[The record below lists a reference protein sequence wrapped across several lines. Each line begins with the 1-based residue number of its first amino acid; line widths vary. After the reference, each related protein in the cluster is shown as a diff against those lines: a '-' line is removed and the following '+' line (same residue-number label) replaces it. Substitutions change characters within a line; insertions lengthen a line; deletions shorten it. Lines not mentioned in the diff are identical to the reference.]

1 MRDTIA
7 APILPP
13 GQGRCPSTSTEI
25 AMNALLSTSR
35 TALAAIALVGLV
47 AGCAST
53 FSASQA
59 KVTLTGSEEVP
70 PATTTASGDARFT
83 VDRDWTIQ
91 GKVTTSGITGTAAHI
106 HDGAHGK
113 NGPVIVPLAKTGD
126 NEWSVP
132 PGTRLTEGQFNSYR
146 AGTLYVN
153 VHSAAYPGGEIR
165 GQLTP

>member
-1 MRDTIA
+1 
-7 APILPP
+7 
-13 GQGRCPSTSTEI
+13 
-25 AMNALLSTSR
+25 MNALLSTFR
-35 TALAAIALVGLV
+35 TALAAMALVGLV

-53 FSASQA
+53 INASQA

-70 PATTTASGDARFT
+70 PVTTNASGEAKFT

-91 GKVTTSGITGTAAHI
+91 GKVTTTGVAGTAAHI
-106 HDGAHGK
+106 HDAARGK
-113 NGPVIVPLAKTGD
+113 NGGVIVPLAKTGD

-132 PGTRLTEGQFNSYR
+132 PGTRLNEAQFNSYR

-153 VHSAAYPGGEIR
+153 VHSAANPGGEIR